1 MPVDAPVEEWA
12 LSSRHKPGGTA
23 MAEAGGRDGIP
34 KPGCTYLHAAPN
46 KTSSLKRKT
55 AGTEAN
61 VDGTGLAAVGRAA
74 QGRAG
79 CGPGGLVLSP
89 RTTLE
94 PQQGIC
100 KSPATRQLEL
110 VPGLHRAC
118 GGGGGAPPAG
128 ELWAGHAASF
138 GCYTH
143 CAATSRFVWHREH
156 ASCPWTSRNEAAAL
170 RASPRGHGMPPPREE
185 RARLP
190 LAAAPERPSSPF
202 TFQMVR
208 P

>member
-1 MPVDAPVEEWA
+1 MSARGWKGWRALVLPVDAPVEEWA

-89 RTTLE
+89 RTHWSRNRASA
-94 PQQGIC
+94 
-100 KSPATRQLEL
+100 SPL
-110 VPGLHRAC
+110 PPDSWNWSRAC
-118 GGGGGAPPAG
+118 TGRAG
-128 ELWAGHAASF
+128 VGVGPLLWVSCGQAMRP
-138 GCYTH
+138 CL
-143 CAATSRFVWHREH
+143 AATHTVQRPPGSYGIVNMHRVLGLLE
-156 ASCPWTSRNEAAAL
+156 
-170 RASPRGHGMPPPREE
+170 MK
-185 RARLP
+185 RL
-190 LAAAPERPSSPF
+190 L
-202 TFQMVR
+202 
-208 P
+208 